1 MLTIFVTINVVILI
15 RSCIFWQG
23 SMSISTDTLLRVST
37 SIGQVGFS
45 LSGDILGYKMI
56 EGPELVLMTILMILC
71 SILQY
76 TIGPSSGVSFIV
88 VLNFYTIV
96 IGIEIGRNY
105 LLSSTIFLEFSIIK
119 WSDAIMSVLVP
130 IKLSVKILVVL
141 LL

>member
-1 MLTIFVTINVVILI
+1 
-15 RSCIFWQG
+15 
-23 SMSISTDTLLRVST
+23 MSISTDTLLRVST

-96 IGIEIGRNY
+96 IGIGIGRNY

-130 IKLSVKILVVL
+130 IKLPVKILVVL